1 MAILEVSVNP
11 LGTGTSSVSQYVAR
25 AVKVLEGEKGINYEL
40 TSMGTIVEGDLE
52 QLLALVQKMHE
63 AVFAAGVMRVVTVA
77 KIDDRRDKS
86 TTMSG
91 KMESLKR
98 ELGRRR

>member
-25 AVKVLEGEKGINYEL
+25 AVKVLEGEKGIKYEL